1 MPRPVKG
8 RTAKTYKRDVESL
21 TRLRMALKLDS
32 KLPKPQVEKVT
43 KEIDILVNSLVEL
56 IQLQEV

>member
-21 TRLRMALKLDS
+21 TRLRMALKLDP
-32 KLPKPQVEKVT
+32 KLPKPRVDKVSR
-43 KEIDILVNSLVEL
+43 EIDTVINSLVEL
-56 IQLQEV
+56 INLQEA